1 MLVHG
6 ALVVFALVLAQ
17 VDGYAYPACV
27 QHRCLRVANRHPASS
42 PQLNLAA
49 VRDAVSQKLVSVPT
63 LSVSLKVS
71 GLQHALMRVTRLQF
85 FITVMATFAVFKIY
99 MIIAEK
105 RNKAKLRREEEE
117 RKKDMGSAFAAFG
130 SALASA
136 AADLATSVIDEIASE
151 PAKVVEKQDEVES
164 DQSPAPLAAREVEE
178 VEEVDEEVEEVGKEV
193 EEEEDEEAAD
203 KTAENMGNDQVKA
216 TTKVMKTEQGVAD
229 KLPTLD
235 FEFARNIVAEMEA
248 QAEKAAAEAKK
259 AASAAKTQ
267 ALKKARE
274 EAAEAKRKAQAAAK
288 AAKTTKRTTKS
299 KPKTKAT
306 NSWLYK

>member
-63 LSVSLKVS
+63 LSGQLE
-71 GLQHALMRVTRLQF
+71 GLRVAACIDARHASSIFHYGHGHFRGFQNLHDHCRE
-85 FITVMATFAVFKIY
+85 A
-99 MIIAEK
+99 
-105 RNKAKLRREEEE
+105 NKAKLRREEEE
-117 RKKDMGSAFAAFG
+117 EKDMGSAFAAFG

-136 AADLATSVIDEIASE
+136 AADLATSAIDEIASE

-216 TTKVMKTEQGVAD
+216 TTKVMKAEQGVAD

-259 AASAAKTQ
+259 AASAAKAQ